1 MAKWK
6 ESFVDQFVSVHHKRG
21 ISSTSAV
28 FENTP
33 NVFNVDKET
42 FEAEVLQAKVP
53 IVLDCYA
60 DWCGPCKRLTPII
73 TDSVEAQDGKVRLA
87 KLDTDNQ
94 PELAQAL
101 GIQSL
106 PTVFTVHN
114 GKAVDQFIGLLGRK
128 KSKHLFRKQQIWERN
143 NFLIA

>member
-1 MAKWK
+1 MMTMPLFFHFELSTVPA
-6 ESFVDQFVSVHHKRG
+6 SSRNPMGCLRMLGGCTLLSRLPSV
-21 ISSTSAV
+21 AM
-28 FENTP
+28 
-33 NVFNVDKET
+33 
-42 FEAEVLQAKVP
+42 VP
-53 IVLDCYA
+53 
-60 DWCGPCKRLTPII
+60 LTPVI

-114 GKAVDQFIGLLGRK
+114 GKAVDQFIGLLGEEEVEAFVQK
-128 KSKHLFRKQQIWERN
+128 AASLGEE
-143 NFLIA
+143 

>member
-1 MAKWK
+1 MHWQTGKKASLT
-6 ESFVDQFVSVHHKRG
+6 SFVPLNHKRG
-21 ISSTSAV
+21 ISSTSAL
-28 FENTP
+28 FEDVP
-33 NVFNVDKET
+33 NVFNVNKET
-42 FEAEVLQAKVP
+42 FEDEVLNAKVP

-114 GKAVDQFIGLLGRK
+114 GKAVDQFIGLLGEEEVEAFVQK
-128 KSKHLFRKQQIWERN
+128 AASLGEE
-143 NFLIA
+143 